1 MKTPITVLERGALPG
16 LGREL
21 RRGLVAGILA
31 LVVALGIGRFAY
43 TPILPAMQERFD
55 LSHTA
60 AGTLASS
67 NYLGYLLGALLAAFV
82 PAGRAPDTLLRASL
96 LVAAVSTV
104 LMGLTASYPLWL
116 ILRFAAGLASAGVLV
131 LGSAVMLQELS
142 RRGRLG
148 LSGIFY
154 SGPGIGI
161 ALSGLLV
168 LPLNAVLAGEPS
180 TWRADWLLLGTV
192 ALVLVVPCMA
202 WFPGSEAGEETAVN
216 AGSVTSGV
224 EPETENPM
232 PAGVK
237 LAIVLLCLAYFLAGA
252 GYIVTGTFLPTIVE
266 YIPGLGG
273 LGVGAWVL
281 VGLAAAPST
290 VLWTRVASR
299 VGSVAALVAAYAGQA
314 TGILLP
320 AVSEATWAAACSAL
334 LFGGTFVGIAALT
347 LTYARE
353 VTGGRRSGLAIGLL
367 TAAFGV
373 GQVLGPLVAAALA
386 GETGG
391 FGPALVLASAAVAL
405 GALLLP
411 VAGLCAARG
420 DRRRAPEKANR
431 A

>member
-1 MKTPITVLERGALPG
+1 MKTPVTVLMRGACPR

-21 RRGLVAGILA
+21 RRSLVAGILA

-55 LSHTA
+55 LSNA
-60 AGTLASS
+60 VAGTLASS

-82 PAGRAPDTLLRASL
+82 PAGRARDTLLQASL

-104 LMGLTASYPLWL
+104 LMSLTASYSLWL
-116 ILRFAAGLASAGVLV
+116 ILRLAAGLASAGVLV
-131 LGSAVMLQELS
+131 LGSAVVLQELS
-142 RRGRLG
+142 RRGQLR

-168 LPLNAVLAGEPS
+168 LPLNALLGGAPA
-180 TWRADWLLLGTV
+180 TWRADWVLLGTV
-192 ALVLVVPCMA
+192 ALVLVVPCMT
-202 WFPGSEAGEETAVN
+202 WLPGSEAAEETTGN
-216 AGSVTSGV
+216 AGNVTSGE

-266 YIPGLGG
+266 YVPGLGG
-273 LGVGAWVL
+273 LGAGAWVL

-290 VLWTRVASR
+290 VLWTRMAWR

-320 AVSEATWAAACSAL
+320 TVSDAKWAAACSAL

-353 VTGGRRSGLAIGLL
+353 ITGERRSGLAIGLL

-386 GETGG
+386 GKTGG
-391 FGPALVLASAAVAL
+391 FGPALVFASAAVAL

-411 VAGLCAARG
+411 VAGLCAAHR
-420 DRRRAPEKANR
+420 DWRAEPEKANPV
-431 A
+431 

>member
-1 MKTPITVLERGALPG
+1 M
-16 LGREL
+16 
-21 RRGLVAGILA
+21 
-31 LVVALGIGRFAY
+31 
-43 TPILPAMQERFD
+43 
-55 LSHTA
+55 
-60 AGTLASS
+60 
-67 NYLGYLLGALLAAFV
+67 
-82 PAGRAPDTLLRASL
+82 PAGRARDSLLRASL
-96 LVAAVSTV
+96 LVAAVSTLFV
-104 LMGLTASYPLWL
+104 GLTASFPVWL
-116 ILRFAAGLASAGVLV
+116 ILRLAAGLASAGVLV

-142 RRGRLG
+142 RRGQLR

-168 LPLNAVLAGEPS
+168 LPFNALLGGEPA
-180 TWRADWLLLGTV
+180 TWRADWLLLGAV
-192 ALVLVVPCMA
+192 ALVLMVPCMA
-202 WFPGSEAGEETAVN
+202 WLPGSAAAEETTGN

-273 LGVGAWVL
+273 LGAGAWVL

-290 VLWTRVASR
+290 VLWTRIASR
-299 VGSVAALVAAYAGQA
+299 AGSVAALVAAYAVQA

-320 AVSEATWAAACSAL
+320 ALSGAKWAAACSAL

-353 VTGGRRSGLAIGLL
+353 VTGG
-367 TAAFGV
+367 V
-373 GQVLGPLVAAALA
+373 GQV
-386 GETGG
+386 
-391 FGPALVLASAAVAL
+391 S
-405 GALLLP
+405 
-411 VAGLCAARG
+411 R
-420 DRRRAPEKANR
+420 
-431 A
+431 

>member
-1 MKTPITVLERGALPG
+1 MKTPMTVLATETHPG

-21 RRGLVAGILA
+21 RRSLVAGILA

-55 LSHTA
+55 LSNAA

-82 PAGRAPDTLLRASL
+82 PAGRARDSLLRASL
-96 LVAAVSTV
+96 LVAAVCTLLV
-104 LMGLTASYPLWL
+104 GLTASFPVWL
-116 ILRFAAGLASAGVLV
+116 ILRLAAGLASAGVLV

-142 RRGRLG
+142 RRGQLR

-168 LPLNAVLAGEPS
+168 LPLNALLAGEPA
-180 TWRADWLLLGTV
+180 TWRADWLLLGAV

-202 WFPGSEAGEETAVN
+202 WLPRSEAAEETTGN
-216 AGSVTSGV
+216 AGSVTSRV
-224 EPETENPM
+224 EPETEDPV

-273 LGVGAWVL
+273 LGAGAWVL
-281 VGLAAAPST
+281 AGLAAAPST
-290 VLWTRVASR
+290 VLWTRIASR
-299 VGSVAALVAAYAGQA
+299 AGSVAALVAAYAVQA

-320 AVSEATWAAACSAL
+320 AISGAKWAAACSSL

-373 GQVLGPLVAAALA
+373 GQVLGPPAAAALA

-391 FGPALVLASAAVAL
+391 FGPALVFASAAVAL

-411 VAGLCAARG
+411 VAGLCAARR
-420 DRRRAPEKANR
+420 DRRAEPEKANR

>member
-1 MKTPITVLERGALPG
+1 MTVLERGARDG

-21 RRGLVAGILA
+21 RQSLVAGILA

-55 LSHTA
+55 LSNAA

-82 PAGRAPDTLLRASL
+82 PAGRARDTLLLASL
-96 LVAAVSTV
+96 LVAALSTL
-104 LMGLTASYPLWL
+104 LMGLTAIFPLWL
-116 ILRFAAGLASAGVLV
+116 ILRLAAGLASAGVLI
-131 LGSAVMLQELS
+131 LGSAVILQELS
-142 RRGRLG
+142 RRGQLR

-168 LPLNAVLAGEPS
+168 LPLNALLAGQPA
-180 TWRADWLLLGTV
+180 TWRADWLLLGAV
-192 ALVLVVPCMA
+192 ALVLVVACIA
-202 WFPGSEAGEETAVN
+202 WLPGSEAAAETTGN

-224 EPETENPM
+224 EPEIEGPM

-266 YIPGLGG
+266 DIPGLGG
-273 LGVGAWVL
+273 LGAGAWIL

-290 VLWTRVASR
+290 MLWARMSSR
-299 VGSVAALVAAYAGQA
+299 VGSVVALVAAYAGQA

-320 AVSEATWAAACSAL
+320 AVSEAKGAAACSAL
-334 LFGGTFVGIAALT
+334 LFGGTFVGIASLT
-347 LTYARE
+347 LTYAQE
-353 VTGGRRSGLAIGLL
+353 VTGGRRSGLAIGLI

-373 GQVLGPLVAAALA
+373 GQVLGPLVTAALA

-391 FGPALVLASAAVAL
+391 FGPALVFASGAVAL
-405 GALLLP
+405 GTLLLP
-411 VAGLCAARG
+411 AAGLCAGRG
-420 DRRRAPEKANR
+420 DRRAEPDKANR

>member
-1 MKTPITVLERGALPG
+1 MTVLERGARPE

-21 RRGLVAGILA
+21 RRSLLAGILA

-55 LSHTA
+55 LSNAA

-67 NYLGYLLGALLAAFV
+67 NYLGYLLGALMAAFV
-82 PAGRAPDTLLRASL
+82 PAGRARDTLLLASL
-96 LVAAVSTV
+96 LVAAVSTL
-104 LMGLTASYPLWL
+104 LMGLTASFPLWL
-116 ILRFAAGLASAGVLV
+116 ILRLAAGLASAGVLV
-131 LGSAVMLQELS
+131 LGSAEILQELS
-142 RRGRLG
+142 RRGQLR
-148 LSGIFY
+148 LSGVFY

-168 LPLNAVLAGEPS
+168 LPLNALLAGES
-180 TWRADWLLLGTV
+180 ATWRADWLLLGAV
-192 ALVLVVPCMA
+192 ALVLVVPCIA
-202 WFPGSEAGEETAVN
+202 WLPGSEAAEETTGN
-216 AGSVTSGV
+216 AGSVTSGM
-224 EPETENPM
+224 ESETEGPM

-273 LGVGAWVL
+273 LGPGVWVL

-290 VLWTRVASR
+290 ELWARMASR
-299 VGSVAALVAAYAGQA
+299 VGSVATLVVAYAGQA

-320 AVSEATWAAACSAL
+320 AVSDAKWAAACSAL

-391 FGPALVLASAAVAL
+391 FGPALVFASGAVAL
-405 GALLLP
+405 GTLLLP

-420 DRRRAPEKANR
+420 ARRAEPEKANR

>member
-1 MKTPITVLERGALPG
+1 MKTPMTVLERGARPG
-16 LGREL
+16 HGREL
-21 RRGLVAGILA
+21 RRSLVAGTLA

-55 LSHTA
+55 LSNAA

-82 PAGRAPDTLLRASL
+82 PAGRARHTLLLASL
-96 LVAAVSTV
+96 LVAAVGTL
-104 LMGLTASYPLWL
+104 LMGLTASYSVWL
-116 ILRFAAGLASAGVLV
+116 ILRLAAGLASAGVLV

-142 RRGRLG
+142 QRGRLG

-168 LPLNAVLAGEPS
+168 LPLNALLAGQS
-180 TWRADWLLLGTV
+180 ATWRADWLLLGAV
-192 ALVLVVPCMA
+192 ALVLVVPCIA
-202 WFPGSEAGEETAVN
+202 WLPGSDAAEETTGN
-216 AGSVTSGV
+216 TGSVTSGV
-224 EPETENPM
+224 EPETEDPM

-266 YIPGLGG
+266 AIPGLGG
-273 LGVGAWVL
+273 LGAGAWIL

-290 VLWTRVASR
+290 MLWARMSSH
-299 VGSVAALVAAYAGQA
+299 VGSVVALVAAYAGQA

-320 AVSEATWAAACSAL
+320 AVSEAKWAAACSAL

-347 LTYARE
+347 LTYAQE

-373 GQVLGPLVAAALA
+373 GQVLGPLVAAALV

-391 FGPALVLASAAVAL
+391 VAPALVFSSVSVAL

-411 VAGLCAARG
+411 F
-420 DRRRAPEKANR
+420 
-431 A
+431 

>member
-1 MKTPITVLERGALPG
+1 MKAPMTVLERGALPG

-55 LSHTA
+55 LSNTA

-82 PAGRAPDTLLRASL
+82 PAGRAPDMLLRASL

-142 RRGRLG
+142 RRGQLG

-202 WFPGSEAGEETAVN
+202 WFPGSGAAEETAVD

-224 EPETENPM
+224 EPETENSM

-273 LGVGAWVL
+273 LGVGVWAL

-320 AVSEATWAAACSAL
+320 AVSDAKWAAACSAL

-386 GETGG
+386 GETGV

-420 DRRRAPEKANR
+420 DRRGAPENANR

>member
-1 MKTPITVLERGALPG
+1 MKTPMTVLGRGALPG
-16 LGREL
+16 LGRDL

-55 LSHTA
+55 LSNAA
-60 AGTLASS
+60 AGILASS

-82 PAGRAPDTLLRASL
+82 PAGRARDTLLRASL

-104 LMGLTASYPLWL
+104 LMGLTASFPLWL
-116 ILRFAAGLASAGVLV
+116 ILRLAAGLASAGVLV

-168 LPLNAVLAGEPS
+168 LPLNALLAGSPA
-180 TWRADWLLLGTV
+180 TWRADWLLLGAV
-192 ALVLVVPCMA
+192 ALVFVVPCMA
-202 WFPGSEAGEETAVN
+202 WLPGGEAAEETTGN
-216 AGSVTSGV
+216 AGSMTSRA
-224 EPETENPM
+224 EPETEDPM

-237 LAIVLLCLAYFLAGA
+237 LAIVFLCLAYFLAGA

-273 LGVGAWVL
+273 LGPGVWVL

-290 VLWTRVASR
+290 VLWARMASR

-320 AVSEATWAAACSAL
+320 AVSDAKWAAACSAL

-391 FGPALVLASAAVAL
+391 FGPALIFASAAVAV

-420 DRRRAPEKANR
+420 DR
-431 A
+431 